1 MQIPELTVLLKSG
14 AHFGHRTSKWHPNM
28 EPYIFTVKQ
37 GVHIINLEKT
47 AELLEKAMQ
56 FTREL
61 ASQGKTMLFVGT
73 KHQAAPLIEHYA
85 KSVGMPFVAHRWL
98 GGTLTNFKTIS
109 SVARKL
115 TKLKQ
120 QNEAGELKK
129 YTKKEQLEF
138 SREIERLEGIVGG
151 IETLFTLPDA
161 VFLVDL
167 REEKTA
173 LRESRHMHIPV
184 IAICDTNV
192 DPKLVDYP
200 IPANDDAV
208 KSIECL
214 VASIAAAVGQ
224 GKKEIQPEV
233 VAAPEAVTMTQE
245 STSTPET
252 KSTPVDASAS
262 TEEEAEK

>member
-1 MQIPELTVLLKSG
+1 MQTPELTVLLKSG

-56 FTREL
+56 FAREL
-61 ASQGKTMLFVGT
+61 ASQGKTILFVGT
-73 KHQAAPLIEHYA
+73 KHQAAPLIEQYA
-85 KSVGMPFVAHRWL
+85 TSVGMPFVAHRWL

-151 IETLFTLPDA
+151 IETLYALPDA
-161 VFLVDL
+161 VFIVDL
-167 REEKTA
+167 KEEKTA

-214 VASIAAAVGQ
+214 VSSIASAVGQ
-224 GKKEIQPEV
+224 GKTEIQAA
-233 VAAPEAVTMTQE
+233 AAPAPDTATAPAEDAP
-245 STSTPET
+245 TPAEG
-252 KSTPVDASAS
+252 
-262 TEEEAEK
+262 TEK